1 MTAIKGGACSKGT
14 EILRA
19 TQQLIKKTVDRL
31 ELPSAVYEI
40 LKEPRTVVGAALPI
54 EMDDGSIKVF
64 PAYRCKHNYALGPY
78 KGGIR
83 FKTDVDLDEVI
94 ALSMW
99 MTFKCAVVG
108 VPDGGG

>member
-19 TQQLIKKTVDRL
+19 TQHLIKKTVDRL

-54 EMDDGSIKVF
+54 EMDDCSIKVF
-64 PAYRCKHNYALGPY
+64 PDYRCQHNNALGPY

-83 FKTDVDLDEVI
+83 FHPDFDMDEVI
-94 ALSMW
+94 VLHVIN
-99 MTFKCAVVG
+99 FKCAVVVLYG
-108 VPDGGG
+108 